1 MKKDDVFWMQKAL
14 ALAEQAAGN
23 QEVPVGAVVVIDDEI
38 VGQGCNAPIGSC
50 DPTAH
55 AEVLAIRDACERVG
69 NYRLPEATLY
79 VTIEPCTMCTGAIV
93 HARLKRV
100 VFGAIEPKAGAVV
113 SQNQLLDHPAM
124 NTSVEVTQGV
134 LAEESS
140 RLISSFLL
148 CVAKKRKLLSKLRS
162 LRYTFIKLEVN
173 KL

>member
-134 LAEESS
+134 LAGESS
-140 RLISSFLL
+140 RLISSFFALRREKKKAL
-148 CVAKKRKLLSKLRS
+148 KQAAKS
-162 LRYTFIKLEVN
+162 
-173 KL
+173 

>member
-140 RLISSFLL
+140 RIISSFFALRREKKKAL
-148 CVAKKRKLLSKLRS
+148 KQAAKS
-162 LRYTFIKLEVN
+162 
-173 KL
+173 

>member
-140 RLISSFLL
+140 RLISSFFALRREKKKAL
-148 CVAKKRKLLSKLRS
+148 KQAAKS
-162 LRYTFIKLEVN
+162 
-173 KL
+173 

>member
-1 MKKDDVFWMQKAL
+1 MNKDDVFWMQKAL

-50 DPTAH
+50 DPTAL

-140 RLISSFLL
+140 CIISSFFALRREKKKAL
-148 CVAKKRKLLSKLRS
+148 KQAAKS
-162 LRYTFIKLEVN
+162 
-173 KL
+173 